1 MDFTKNYMYVFL
13 LAGIEVVLSALVLA
27 ICNFLFIKKKPEAP
41 EAAVEAGKTV
51 KAKNHSCTPPIEEPH
66 KTSGNSKKPKN
77 TGDPRPE
84 SVVEDSTEV
93 ETFLK
98 VKDGQKMNVTCSPE
112 SDL

>member
-41 EAAVEAGKTV
+41 EAAVEAGET
-51 KAKNHSCTPPIEEPH
+51 KNHSYTPPIEEPH
-66 KTSGNSKKPKN
+66 KTSGNSEKPKN
-77 TGDPRPE
+77 SGDPRPE
-84 SVVEDSTEV
+84 SVTEDSTEV